1 MPRFRVTFDCSWDF
15 ADFFLGTRWQGGAP
29 SRVTYAFANYVL
41 DAERRELRHAGRVVA
56 LEPQIFDLLQFLICN
71 RERVVSRDD
80 LIAAVWKGR
89 IVSESTL
96 SSRINAVRSA
106 IGDNGREQRL
116 IKTLSKKGI
125 RFVGA
130 VQKNAEGVAV
140 LEEANAAAAL
150 PDKTSI
156 AVLPF
161 TNLNID
167 PSQDYFSDGIV
178 EDIITEL
185 SRFSELLVI
194 ARNSSFQYKNKSV
207 DVRQVGRELGVRYV
221 LQGSIRRA
229 SDWVRVS
236 TQLIDATTGAHR
248 WAERYDRK
256 LRDVFSVQDEVAR
269 TIVIVIVAHVTKAE
283 TSRTLLKPAATWQAY
298 DYYLR
303 AVETLNAFWAS
314 YKAEDLYAT
323 RCLLEQSLSS
333 DGNYARPLALLADTH
348 LIAYRL
354 PLDDDYLNP
363 AALDRAYRR
372 AYDALQLDANLPLA
386 HAMVGL
392 VLGFKRQYDAS
403 VAELERALL
412 LNPNYTDWR
421 FAMALVIAGEYA
433 RAIDAAQAHMR
444 ADPFYPPRTALWLGV
459 AYFMLKRYPDALPHL
474 LEAVSR
480 APNTLGCHL
489 WSAANFAQLKRLQE
503 ARGEI
508 CKVLQIDPEF

>member
-1 MPRFRVTFDCSWDF
+1 M
-15 ADFFLGTRWQGGAP
+15 
-29 SRVTYAFANYVL
+29 TYAFANYVL

-314 YKAEDLYAT
+314 YKAE
-323 RCLLEQSLSS
+323 ESLC
-333 DGNYARPLALLADTH
+333 DPLPSGT
-348 LIAYRL
+348 IA
-354 PLDDDYLNP
+354 
-363 AALDRAYRR
+363 
-372 AYDALQLDANLPLA
+372 
-386 HAMVGL
+386 
-392 VLGFKRQYDAS
+392 
-403 VAELERALL
+403 LERRELRAAPCAPGGHTPDRLSIAL
-412 LNPNYTDWR
+412 
-421 FAMALVIAGEYA
+421 G
-433 RAIDAAQAHMR
+433 
-444 ADPFYPPRTALWLGV
+444 
-459 AYFMLKRYPDALPHL
+459 
-474 LEAVSR
+474 
-480 APNTLGCHL
+480 
-489 WSAANFAQLKRLQE
+489 
-503 ARGEI
+503 
-508 CKVLQIDPEF
+508 

>member
-1 MPRFRVTFDCSWDF
+1 MSRFRVTFDCSWDF
-15 ADFFLGTRWQGGAP
+15 AGFFPGTRWQGGAP
-29 SRVTYAFANYVL
+29 SRVIYAFGNYVL

-80 LIAAVWKGR
+80 LIAALWNGR
-89 IVSESTL
+89 VVSESTL
-96 SSRINAVRSA
+96 SSRISAVRSA
-106 IGDNGREQRL
+106 IGDNGKDQRL

-130 VQKNAEGVAV
+130 VQKSAERVAV
-140 LEEANAAAAL
+140 FEEAKAATVL
-150 PDKTSI
+150 PDKASI

-167 PSQDYFSDGIV
+167 PSQDYFCDGIV
-178 EDIITEL
+178 EDLITEL

-229 SDWVRVS
+229 SNRVRVS
-236 TQLIDATTGAHR
+236 TQLIDATTGVHC

-269 TIVIVIVAHVTKAE
+269 KIVGVIVVQVTKAE

-314 YKAEDLYAT
+314 YKVEDLYAT
-323 RCLLEQSLSS
+323 RCLLERSLSI
-333 DGNYARPLALLADTH
+333 DGNYARPLALLADTY

-354 PLDDDYLNP
+354 PLDDDYVNP
-363 AALDRAYRR
+363 AALDRADRQ
-372 AYDALQLDANLPLA
+372 AYDALHFDPNLPLA
-386 HAMVGL
+386 HAQVGF
-392 VLGFKRQYDAS
+392 VLGLS
-403 VAELERALL
+403 G
-412 LNPNYTDWR
+412 NT
-421 FAMALVIAGEYA
+421 
-433 RAIDAAQAHMR
+433 
-444 ADPFYPPRTALWLGV
+444 
-459 AYFMLKRYPDALPHL
+459 MLP
-474 LEAVSR
+474 
-480 APNTLGCHL
+480 
-489 WSAANFAQLKRLQE
+489 
-503 ARGEI
+503 
-508 CKVLQIDPEF
+508 